1 MRWDKVSDWLAIR
14 TPASR
19 KETARLLHPDSYDF
33 ARLSDGRC
41 HYRID
46 GPSAGRPL
54 LLIHGATMSSW
65 QFDRVVPHMTEAGF
79 RTIRLDLYG
88 HGYSDRPSVTHD
100 YDLFGRQVSELV
112 ELLDLPHEIDL
123 LGYSLGAA
131 IGARLVQASPRR
143 FGSVIIAA
151 PLLDFFANQP
161 SARVLHLPIIG
172 ELVMDAYVV
181 PMLVR
186 RRARRYRDIEAGRF
200 VRRLQ
205 DQLQLPGFGRSL
217 LSLVRSGALGD
228 QREAYAGL
236 RALENRILLLRG
248 REDPIFT
255 PSQMKIIKML
265 APSVECREIDGASHS
280 MLLTH
285 PHQVASEVL
294 GFLKLR

>member
-1 MRWDKVSDWLAIR
+1 
-14 TPASR
+14 
-19 KETARLLHPDSYDF
+19 LLPDSHDF
-33 ARLSDGRC
+33 AQLSEGRC
-41 HYRID
+41 HYRVG

-65 QFDRVVPHMTEAGF
+65 QFDRVVPHLAEAGF

-88 HGYSDRPSVTHD
+88 HGYSDRPTISHD
-100 YDLFGRQVSELV
+100 YDLFGRQVSELL
-112 ELLDLPHEIDL
+112 ELLDLRHEIDL

-131 IGARLVQASPRR
+131 IGARLVQASPRQ
-143 FGSVIIAA
+143 FGSVIMAA

-161 SARVLHLPIIG
+161 TARLLRLPVIG
-172 ELVMDAYVV
+172 ELLMGGYVV

-186 RRARRYRDIEAGRF
+186 RRTRRYRGIDGGRF
-200 VRRLQ
+200 VQLFK

-236 RALENRILLLRG
+236 RGLENRMLLLRG
-248 REDPIFT
+248 SEDAIFT
-255 PSQMKIIKML
+255 RSQMRIIKTL
-265 APSVECREIDGASHS
+265 APCTECREIDGTSHS

-285 PHQVASEVL
+285 PQKVAFEVL
-294 GFLKLR
+294 EFLKLR